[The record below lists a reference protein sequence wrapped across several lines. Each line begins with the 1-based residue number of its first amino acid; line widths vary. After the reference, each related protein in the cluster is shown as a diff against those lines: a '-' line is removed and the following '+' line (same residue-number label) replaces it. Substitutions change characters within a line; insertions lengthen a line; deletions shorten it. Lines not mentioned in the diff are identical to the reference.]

1 MGLTSSTLTSF
12 TSFLCLY
19 VFCVNAV
26 TYKEILQTG
35 QSLGTSDSVVS
46 DSGKFELC
54 FFNRVRDN
62 STKYYVG
69 IRYKRVPNDKNK
81 IVWVANRDYAL
92 ETSSAVLTFE
102 PDGNFVIMDGQV
114 TYRVNKVS
122 NNFSIYA
129 MLLDS
134 GNLIL
139 LKTSNKQI
147 LWQSFDHPTD
157 TLLPGMKLG
166 HDEGN
171 TWSLRSW
178 TSADDPAPGAF
189 SLEYNLGRVSLI
201 INNGSNAFWID
212 DHYNDT
218 IGNFIRR
225 SGVSM
230 DSYFTL
236 PVGNDSRLV
245 LEVSGELNQEY
256 WSDEQQHWVSIQSSK
271 CANNSCGAF
280 SICNPKARDPCDC
293 LYGFRPSDADS
304 WNNGNK
310 SAGCVRNKDLSSCSI
325 GAESNNDKF
334 KQLYNVKSP
343 TLDSLRTIN
352 TTKECEST
360 CSRNCSC
367 LAFAYYLNGDCQ
379 LWLGS
384 VLNLKNVSTDV
395 DNSDNS
401 NPIFYLRLAA
411 SELDDSG
418 SNKTRAKEPGY
429 TVNKNVLLLI
439 VILISFLAFLILGI
453 LVYWIRKKR
462 RKGED
467 LLHFDISMSMKVEDS
482 ELTES
487 DRSAKVKKEV
497 KLPLFSFE
505 SVAAATD
512 NFSDANKLGE
522 GGFGP
527 VYKGTLF
534 NGDEVAVKRLSRRSG
549 QGWEELR
556 NEALLIAKLQHNNL
570 VRLLGCCIDRNEKML
585 IYEFMPNK
593 SLDLFLFDATK
604 KQMLDWGTRVRIID
618 GIAQGILYLHQ
629 YSRFRIIHRDL
640 KASNILLDSHM
651 NPKISDFGLAKIF
664 GDNELQ
670 ANTNRIVGTYGY
682 MAPEYAIE
690 GLFSVKSDVFSFGVL
705 LLEIVSGKKNTGFY
719 QTSSFNLLG
728 YAWDLWTRNSGLDLM
743 DSALDDSDTLSNNS
757 MHTVPRYVNIGLLC
771 VQESPEDRPT
781 MSDVVSMIGNDT
793 VPLPSPKPPA
803 FLNVRGDHSSSLPST
818 STERFSVNVITD
830 TILEAR

>member
-1 MGLTSSTLTSF
+1 
-12 TSFLCLY
+12 
-19 VFCVNAV
+19 
-26 TYKEILQTG
+26 
-35 QSLGTSDSVVS
+35 
-46 DSGKFELC
+46 
-54 FFNRVRDN
+54 
-62 STKYYVG
+62 
-69 IRYKRVPNDKNK
+69 
-81 IVWVANRDYAL
+81 
-92 ETSSAVLTFE
+92 
-102 PDGNFVIMDGQV
+102 MDGQV

-122 NNFSIYA
+122 NNFSMYA

-166 HDEGN
+166 HDKGN
-171 TWSLRSW
+171 TWSLQSW
-178 TSADDPAPGAF
+178 RSADDPAPGAF
-189 SLEYNLGRVSLI
+189 SLEYDLGRVSLI

-225 SGVSM
+225 SGMSM
-230 DSYFTL
+230 NSYFSL

-293 LYGFRPSDADS
+293 LHGFRPSDADS

-310 SAGCVRNKDLSSCSI
+310 SAGCVRNKDLSPCSN
-325 GAESNNDKF
+325 GAESNDKF

-343 TLDSLRTIN
+343 TLDSLRNIS
-352 TTKECEST
+352 TTEECEST

-367 LAFAYYLNGDCQ
+367 VAFAYYLNRDCQ

-395 DNSDNS
+395 DISDDS
-401 NPIFYLRLAA
+401 SPIFYLRLAA
-411 SELDDSG
+411 SEFDISG
-418 SNKTRAKEPGY
+418 SNTTRAKEPGY
-429 TVNKNVLLLI
+429 TISKNVILI
-439 VILISFLAFLILGI
+439 VILISFLAFLILGL

-467 LLHFDISMSMKVEDS
+467 LLHFDISISMKVEDS

-505 SVAAATD
+505 SVAAATN
-512 NFSDANKLGE
+512 NFSDENKLD
-522 GGFGP
+522 
-527 VYKGTLF
+527 KKIQGTLF

-604 KQMLDWGTRVRIID
+604 KQMLDWGTRIRIID

-682 MAPEYAIE
+682 MAPEYALE

-743 DSALDDSDTLSNNS
+743 DSALDDSDNLSNNS
-757 MHTVPRYVNIGLLC
+757 LHTVPRYVNIGLLC

-803 FLNVRGDHSSSLPST
+803 FLKVRGDHSSSLPSS
-818 STERFSVNVITD
+818 STERFSVNVMTD